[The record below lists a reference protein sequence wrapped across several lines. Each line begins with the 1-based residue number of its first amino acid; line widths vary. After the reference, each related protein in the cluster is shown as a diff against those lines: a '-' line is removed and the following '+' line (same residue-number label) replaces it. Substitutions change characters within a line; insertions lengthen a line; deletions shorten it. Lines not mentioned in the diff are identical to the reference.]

1 MSEIRI
7 MTKKNI
13 EKNKLKC
20 HPELVSGSY
29 QKTSITPDW

>member
-1 MSEIRI
+1 MYYDQKEHR
-7 MTKKNI
+7 KNH
-13 EKNKLKC
+13 KLKC